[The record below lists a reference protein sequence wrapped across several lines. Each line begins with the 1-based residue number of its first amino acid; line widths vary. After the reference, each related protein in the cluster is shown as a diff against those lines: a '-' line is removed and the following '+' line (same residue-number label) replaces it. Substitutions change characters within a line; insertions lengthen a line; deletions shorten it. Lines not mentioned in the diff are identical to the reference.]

1 MKTTSVVALLV
12 LSLLASLAHGQ
23 SPYEYRTDGAVVG
36 GLLGAVT
43 GGALGNTKGKALPG
57 ALIGGAVGALTG
69 AAVGDSIDNKVA
81 RNNAIYE
88 QRLAAQAQATQAVSL
103 QDVMSMSQARLSDNV
118 IITQIRTRGV
128 LARPQPNDLIA
139 LSQAGVS
146 DAVIAAMQTAPLATV
161 PVVSPTY
168 PTRVVQEHV
177 YVTPSY
183 PPPVYFYYGAPYHRH
198 YYPPPPPPHRYAPG
212 VHWGITIGR

>member
-57 ALIGGAVGALTG
+57 ALIGGAVGALAG

-128 LARPQPNDLIA
+128 LARPQPNDLIT

-161 PVVSPTY
+161 PAVPAY
-168 PTRVVQEHV
+168 PTRVVEQRV
-177 YVTPSY
+177 YVAPPY

-198 YYPPPPPPHRYAPG
+198 HYPPPPPPRPAPG

>member
-1 MKTTSVVALLV
+1 MKTTSAVALLV
-12 LSLLASLAHGQ
+12 LSLLASLARGQ
-23 SPYEYRTDGAVVG
+23 SPYEYRNGGAVVG
-36 GLLGAVT
+36 GLMGAVT
-43 GGALGNTKGKALPG
+43 GGALGNAKGKTLPG
-57 ALIGGAVGALTG
+57 ALIGGAVGALAG
-69 AAVGDSIDNKVA
+69 AAVGDSIDTKVA
-81 RNNAIYE
+81 HNNAVYE

-103 QDVMSMSQARLSDNV
+103 PDVMSMSQARLSDNV

-128 LARPQPNDLIA
+128 LARPQPNDLIT

-161 PVVSPTY
+161 SAVPPVY
-168 PTRVVQEHV
+168 PTRVVEQRV
-177 YVTPSY
+177 YVAPPY

-198 YYPPPPPPHRYAPG
+198 YYPPPPPPRYAPG